1 MRSWIAASIVFLAV
15 AAGSDLPA
23 AEIAGVRFE
32 SALAA
37 ADSTLSLNG
46 VGLRTK
52 TFLRIKVYAAGLYLP
67 RTCTDGEVV
76 AAADEPQA
84 LRMVFIYDG
93 VSPEKL
99 VESWNEGFEESTDGE
114 LGPLKERIDAFNS
127 FFTAEAREGDVYEFR
142 YLPGPG
148 LQVVLGGEVKGTIP
162 GLDFKRAFFG
172 IWLGEDPVDDDL
184 KAELLGLDP

>member
-76 AAADEPQA
+76 AAADDPRPCGWSSSMTVS
-84 LRMVFIYDG
+84 LRRNWWNPG
-93 VSPEKL
+93 TRGSRRAPTA
-99 VESWNEGFEESTDGE
+99 SW
-114 LGPLKERIDAFNS
+114 
-127 FFTAEAREGDVYEFR
+127 AR
-142 YLPGPG
+142 
-148 LQVVLGGEVKGTIP
+148 
-162 GLDFKRAFFG
+162 
-172 IWLGEDPVDDDL
+172 
-184 KAELLGLDP
+184 